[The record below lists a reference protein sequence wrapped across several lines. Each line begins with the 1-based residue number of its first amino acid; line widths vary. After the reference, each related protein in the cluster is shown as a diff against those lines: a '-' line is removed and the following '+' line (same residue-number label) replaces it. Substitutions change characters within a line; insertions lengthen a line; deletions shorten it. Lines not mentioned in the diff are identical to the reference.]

1 MRELGEEAGWEGVAV
16 GETRE
21 EAKMEKWL
29 WWSGAKGVGMVEP
42 LEKAGPPSPTVSRWR
57 RLRRGRGHLA
67 RPGAG
72 A

>member
-42 LEKAGPPSPTVSRWR
+42 LEKAGPREEKKREKDKNAAT
-57 RLRRGRGHLA
+57 
-67 RPGAG
+67 
-72 A
+72 